1 MNPLYQKDNC
11 TPSYQLRWSLDLF
24 AITTLPPSSAWVDSL
39 RDVIERDGIR
49 LLEHT
54 QESNVVRL
62 LLSTQP
68 SVAPSQIVKLVKGRL
83 QHLLKTSVPKAFRRN
98 FSLTS
103 IGDAHR
109 KEIESYVSSQLGHH
123 PLADRRVEQRFQEFQ
138 FAFLDVDP
146 SAAQF
151 SSHGRYIYGLH
162 LVLVNDARW
171 REIREDQLVTTRD
184 MFFKSAHKK
193 SHRVSRLAILPD
205 HLHATLGCNFDESPE
220 EVALGYMNN
229 LAFAHG
235 MKKIFSFSYYV
246 GTFGHYNMQAVR
258 RRL

>member
-1 MNPLYQKDNC
+1 MKPLYYRDNC
-11 TPSYQLRWSLDLF
+11 TPSYQLRWSLALF
-24 AITTLPPSSAWVDSL
+24 AIAPLPSPSEWIDSL
-39 RDVIERDGIR
+39 RDVIEQDRIR
-49 LLEHT
+49 LLEHSM
-54 QESNVVRL
+54 ESNVVRL

-83 QHLLKTSVPKAFRRN
+83 QHLLKDYVPKAFRRN

-109 KEIESYVSSQLGHH
+109 TEIESYVSSQLGHH
-123 PLADRRVEQRFQEFQ
+123 PLTDRRVEQRFQAFQ
-138 FAFLDVDP
+138 FAFIDVDP
-146 SAAQF
+146 LAEQF

-171 REIREDQLVTTRD
+171 REIREDRLVITRD
-184 MFFKSAHKK
+184 MFFKTARKK

-205 HLHATLGCNFDESPE
+205 HLHATLGCNFGESPE
-220 EVALGYMNN
+220 EVAFGYMNN
-229 LAFAHG
+229 LAFAQG
-235 MKKIFSFSYYV
+235 MREIFSFSYYT
-246 GTFGHYNMQAVR
+246 GTFGNYNMQAVR